1 MNLLAVVWDFDPTL
15 FTIFGFEI
23 RWYSLTWVAALLFGG
38 WLFSYFC
45 KREGKSQGV
54 SDTAF
59 LYIALGTILGARI
72 GHCLFYEP
80 MEYLQA
86 PWKIITG
93 IRDGGLASHGAAI
106 GIILGIWLSSR
117 KNNISVWWTA
127 DRLGI
132 IAPLSGAFIRF
143 GNLFNSEIFGCV
155 TDLPWRFQFIN
166 ATIYKRNYAE
176 YVENCKEL
184 GQDPAKYY
192 DWAIENVPFSHP
204 TQIYEALS
212 YIVVFAILFVLYRY
226 TKVAER
232 KGFIFGAAM
241 VGIFVPRFIIEFIKL
256 EQVSNEIFWG
266 LNRGQW
272 LSVPFIVVGVAIMI
286 WAWFRHK
293 NEPAVAEPKAQN
305 SNEQKNK
312 RHFKK

>member
-1 MNLLAVVWDFDPTL
+1 MNLLAINWDFDPTL

-38 WLFSYFC
+38 WLFTYFC
-45 KREGKSQGV
+45 KREGKPQGV

-117 KNNISVWWTA
+117 KNKVSVWWTA

-143 GNLFNSEIFGCV
+143 GNLFNSEIIGNK
-155 TDLPWRFQFIN
+155 TTLPWGFRFLRSSQWQKF
-166 ATIYKRNYAE
+166 YAPDA
-176 YVENCKEL
+176 C
-184 GQDPAKYY
+184 
-192 DWAIENVPFSHP
+192 HP
-204 TQIYEALS
+204 TQLYEALC
-212 YIVVFAILFVLYRY
+212 YIVVFVVLFVLYRY
-226 TKVAER
+226 TKVAQR
-232 KGFIFGAAM
+232 KGFIFGAAL
-241 VGIFVPRFIIEFIKL
+241 VGIFTPRFLIEFIKIN
-256 EQVSNEIFWG
+256 QVAFEEGMTFNM
-266 LNRGQW
+266 GQW
-272 LSVPFIVVGVAIMI
+272 LSVPFIVIGAAIMI

-293 NEPAVAEPKAQN
+293 EEPAATKQSVPN
-305 SNEQKNK
+305 KNK
-312 RHFKK
+312 HHFKK